1 MYGELFR
8 FNHAPWEYSEIP
20 TDLVTIDIIIVLGAL
35 GICQNIIAI
44 FAVSCFTNIF
54 SLQNSC
60 IIQYHFY
67 ELSSQCCHVAAFE
80 TLTVMLLLCKV

>member
-1 MYGELFR
+1 MYGEPFR
-8 FNHAPWEYSEIP
+8 FNHTPREYSVIP
-20 TDLVTIDIIIVLGAL
+20 TDLVKIEIIIVLGAL
-35 GICQNIIAI
+35 GFAKISLPF

-67 ELSSQCCHVAAFE
+67 ELSSQCCHVE
-80 TLTVMLLLCKV
+80 T